1 MWVGCEDEVPCDVI
15 LVAEGRAM
23 RAVLVLGCAHTRERS
38 GSAISLRRAMFPRA
52 HVAPVLAALRATVR
66 TVADM
71 VTVPAIE
78 TNRSISI
85 RWGKCLVVFTS
96 KASKQASRQA
106 GKQASKQASKQE
118 KQARKASKQE
128 KREWWQ

>member
-1 MWVGCEDEVPCDVI
+1 MWVGFEDEVPRYVI
-15 LVAEGRAM
+15 LVAEGRAV

-38 GSAISLRRAMFPRA
+38 GSAISLRRAVFPRA

-96 KASKQASRQA
+96 KASKQA
-106 GKQASKQASKQE
+106 
-118 KQARKASKQE
+118 RKASKKARKQE

>member
-1 MWVGCEDEVPCDVI
+1 MWVGCEDEVPRDVI

-38 GSAISLRRAMFPRA
+38 GSAISLRRAVFPRA

-96 KASKQASRQA
+96 KASK
-106 GKQASKQASKQE
+106 KSKQE
-118 KQARKASKQE
+118 KQASKKSKQGRKQE